1 MNRGSNCLQFVVAAT
16 DSMDAVDDLCAIVS
30 TRGLNQCK
38 CIFVGFG
45 MQSLVSVCVCADH
58 QVPIYV
64 EVAVL
69 DIMHFPGHSGLSS
82 WVGSGP

>member
-30 TRGLNQCK
+30 TRGLNECK

-45 MQSLVSVCVCADH
+45 MQSLVSVCV
-58 QVPIYV
+58 QTIK
-64 EVAVL
+64 L
-69 DIMHFPGHSGLSS
+69 QSMLK
-82 WVGSGP
+82 